1 MSSAMLSHREG
12 IAPYWTG
19 DVDPGT
25 TPNNVLANRSAGER
39 LESLSD
45 IPREVV
51 IDDQLFARF
60 SVAGSALNSTL
71 IDASNPLV
79 TLNRPDNA
87 YFANTQLP
95 MVRDAADLRA
105 DRIDEILMQTE
116 DITSFFG
123 AVLLLD
129 WSRSDWVFELS
140 EAIVRLCGYIEFPF
154 KFVFDVPRPSLLSS
168 KVMPVIDT
176 PTHGA
181 WPSGHATESF
191 ALATVLAGLVDRKAG
206 NTGRFDMNDATR
218 DVNGSARMLMRTAMR
233 ISDNRTVAGVHYPHD
248 SICGLVLG
256 VTLGEAL
263 VNWMS
268 GAGHTAAR
276 VLDLPGP
283 ANPIHDLTEDSVR
296 ALLGDAHP
304 NQPPPPDVVA
314 LNAPVDA
321 ISAYLWEK
329 ALGQIPAL

>member
-1 MSSAMLSHREG
+1 MSSALMTHREG

-19 DVDPGT
+19 DIDPGI
-25 TPNNVLANRSAGER
+25 TPDDVLKDRSAGQK
-39 LESLSD
+39 LKTLSD

-60 SVAGSALNSTL
+60 SVAQNDLHSTL
-71 IDASNPLV
+71 IAAATPLV

-105 DRIDEILMQTE
+105 DRIDEIMMQTE

-129 WSRSDWVFELS
+129 WSRSDWVFELT
-140 EAIVRLCGYIEFPF
+140 EAVVRLCGYIEFPF

-191 ALATVLAGLVDRKAG
+191 ALATLLAGLVDRKAG
-206 NTGRFDMNDATR
+206 GAGRFDMNDATR

-248 SICGLVLG
+248 SLCGLVLG

-268 GAGHTAAR
+268 GAGETAVR
-276 VLDLPGP
+276 TLQLPGG
-283 ANPIHDLTEDSVR
+283 ANPIHDMTEDTVR
-296 ALLGDAHP
+296 VLLGDGPQDPP
-304 NQPPPPDVVA
+304 NVVP
-314 LNAPVDA
+314 LNAPVDDV
-321 ISAYLWEK
+321 SAYLWRK
-329 ALGQIPAL
+329 ALGQMPKLD

>member
-1 MSSAMLSHREG
+1 MSSALMTHREG

-25 TPNNVLANRSAGER
+25 TPNNVLKNRNAGQK
-39 LESLSD
+39 LKSLSD

-60 SVAGSALNSTL
+60 SVDQSDLHSTL
-71 IDASNPLV
+71 IAQATPLV

-129 WSRSDWVFELS
+129 WSRSDWVFELT
-140 EAIVRLCGYIEFPF
+140 EAVVRLCGYIEFPF

-206 NTGRFDMNDATR
+206 GQGRFDMNAATL

-248 SICGLVLG
+248 SLCGLVLG

-268 GAGHTAAR
+268 EAGETAVR
-276 VLDLPGP
+276 TLDLPGP
-283 ANPIHDLTEDSVR
+283 ANPIHDLTEESVR
-296 ALLGDAHP
+296 VLLGEAGSNPP
-304 NQPPPPDVVA
+304 NVEQ
-314 LNAPVDA
+314 LNAPVDDV
-321 ISAYLWEK
+321 SAYLWRK
-329 ALGQIPAL
+329 ALNQMPKL

>member
-1 MSSAMLSHREG
+1 MSHREG
-12 IAPYWTG
+12 VAPYWTG
-19 DVDPGT
+19 DIDPGT
-25 TPNNVLANRSAGER
+25 TPNNVLDNRTVGEK
-39 LESLSD
+39 LEALSD

-60 SVAGSALNSTL
+60 AVSGSELHSTL
-71 IDASNPLV
+71 IDPANPLV

-129 WSRSDWVFELS
+129 WSRSDWIFELT
-140 EAIVRLCGYIEFPF
+140 EAVVRLCGYIEFPF

-206 NTGRFDMNDATR
+206 NVGRFDMNDATR

-248 SICGLVLG
+248 SLCGLVLG

-263 VNWMS
+263 VNWLS
-268 GAGHTAAR
+268 GAGETAVR
-276 VLDLPGP
+276 TLDLPGP

-296 ALLGDAHP
+296 ILLGDAAP
-304 NQPPPPDVVA
+304 NPPPPPNAVP
-314 LNAPVDA
+314 LNAPVDDV
-321 ISAYLWEK
+321 SAYLWQK
-329 ALGQIPAL
+329 ALGQMPELS